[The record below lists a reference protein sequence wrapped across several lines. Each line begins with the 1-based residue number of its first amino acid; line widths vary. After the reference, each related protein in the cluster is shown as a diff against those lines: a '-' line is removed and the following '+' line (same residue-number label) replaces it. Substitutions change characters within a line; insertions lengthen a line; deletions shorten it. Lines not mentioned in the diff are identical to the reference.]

1 MRYFPLNSSNFRCTT
16 WSGHRHNH
24 IGAGYRHEENLVN
37 KRWSITSEI
46 INNDGSCHAKYESFV
61 LFHNPTHFVI
71 EYLRVDMYKPVF
83 KKVTII
89 DGRKEMKNW
98 VEDIQDNK
106 IDKRVYPKYRP
117 DDNVKY

>member
-1 MRYFPLNSSNFRCTT
+1 MS
-16 WSGHRHNH
+16 
-24 IGAGYRHEENLVN
+24 
-37 KRWSITSEI
+37 SEI
-46 INNDGSCHAKYESFV
+46 LNEKDDCLAKFECYV

-71 EYLRVDMYKPVF
+71 EYLRVDVF
-83 KKVTII
+83 KPMFKKITII

-98 VEDIQDNK
+98 IEEIEEDK

>member
-1 MRYFPLNSSNFRCTT
+1 MDKTIFRCIT

-24 IGAGYRHEENLVN
+24 AGSGYRHEENLVN
-37 KRWSITSEI
+37 KRWNVSSEVV
-46 INNDGSCHAKYESFV
+46 NESDDCNSKFECIV

-71 EYLRVDMYKPVF
+71 EYLRLDIYKPIY
-83 KKVTII
+83 KKITII
-89 DGRKEMKNW
+89 DGRKDMKKW
-98 VEDIQDNK
+98 VEEMEEDK